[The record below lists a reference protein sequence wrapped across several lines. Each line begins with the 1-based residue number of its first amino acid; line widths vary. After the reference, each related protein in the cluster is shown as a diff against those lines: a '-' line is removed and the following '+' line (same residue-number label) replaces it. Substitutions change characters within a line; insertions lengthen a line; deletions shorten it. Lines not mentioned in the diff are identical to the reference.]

1 MCDVWDY
8 SLFLFREDGN
18 FREMGEIAQ
27 AVAAIRLRRGV
38 LEVCFGDDWSGLD
51 RIICES
57 P

>member
-1 MCDVWDY
+1 MWDY